1 MPKKNKR
8 CKPPKHYDQ
17 GIQPWDVIKAW
28 KLCFWLGNVVKYICR
43 SGKKNNNIKLQ
54 DLLKA
59 RNYLEEAIL
68 QTHELIARRKT

>member
-8 CKPPKHYDQ
+8 RKPPKHYDQ

-43 SGKKNNNIKLQ
+43 AGKKKNNSKLQ

-59 RNYLEEAIL
+59 RNYLDEAIR
-68 QTHELIARRKT
+68 QTHERMARRKT